1 MIYILDTMTQQKG
14 KGEKV
19 FEGKKFS
26 LVKPTLETPFHID
39 FEWWQENDREWRV
52 HLRSLLS
59 EEALERFASIIDG
72 NELVDWVDPETA
84 EVHQVDGLQHVV
96 ITYTAQQENFLEART
111 ALVEA
116 IFRLLLK
123 NANTPMTIQELG
135 DELGRD
141 PKQILR
147 MLSGSRVYRGIRP
160 LMRK

>member
-1 MIYILDTMTQQKG
+1 MV
-14 KGEKV
+14 ES
-19 FEGKKFS
+19 KKFS

-39 FEWWQENDREWRV
+39 FEWWQQNDREWRV

-59 EEALERFASIIDG
+59 AEALERFADIIGGD
-72 NELVDWVDPETA
+72 ELVDWVDPETA

-96 ITYTAQQENFLEART
+96 ITYSAQQEEFLSTRT

-123 NANTPMTIQELG
+123 NGNSPMTILELG
-135 DELGRD
+135 EELGRD

-147 MLSGSRVYRGIRP
+147 MLSGVRVYRGIRP
-160 LMRK
+160 LMSK

>member
-1 MIYILDTMTQQKG
+1 MA
-14 KGEKV
+14 
-19 FEGKKFS
+19 EGKPTSTAPVRRPS
-26 LVKPTLETPFHID
+26 LVKPTLQTPFHID

-59 EEALERFASIIDG
+59 EEALERFASIIDD

-96 ITYTAQQENFLEART
+96 ITYTAQQENFLESRT

-123 NANTPMTIQELG
+123 NGNTPMTIQELG

-160 LMRK
+160 LMSK

>member
-1 MIYILDTMTQQKG
+1 VV
-14 KGEKV
+14 ES
-19 FEGKKFS
+19 KKFS

-39 FEWWQENDREWRV
+39 FEWWQQNDREWRV

-59 EEALERFASIIDG
+59 DEALARFADIIDG

-96 ITYTAQQENFLEART
+96 ITYTAQQEGFLDTRT

-123 NANTPMTIQELG
+123 NGNTPMTILELG
-135 DELGRD
+135 EELGRN
-141 PKQILR
+141 PKQILG
-147 MLSGSRVYRGIRP
+147 MLSGVRVYQGIRP
-160 LMRK
+160 LMSK